1 MQKKKRIAYIEN
13 FFSILLTNAGISDNV
28 FVGTLPPTTDSEW
41 DDMVC
46 VEVQKMV
53 DYNAYS
59 TGSVLIYLYARPT
72 GTPARKNVSLLNDM
86 EKALSAAIEGS
97 ADAYYIIEE
106 QWRDNGYDDDRNFH
120 YNVISVSVTVRNV
133 SIK

>member
-97 ADAYYIIEE
+97 ADKYYSFYE

-120 YNVISVSVTVRNV
+120 YNVISLHFVARYPVY
-133 SIK
+133 K